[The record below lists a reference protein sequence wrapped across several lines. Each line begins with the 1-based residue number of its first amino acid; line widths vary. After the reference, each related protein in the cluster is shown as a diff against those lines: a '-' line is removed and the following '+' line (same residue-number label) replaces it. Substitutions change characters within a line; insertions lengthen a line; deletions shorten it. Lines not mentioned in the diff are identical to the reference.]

1 MTKEQYYEMCEMM
14 GSEPVDSEIPVELDD
29 LPIEVQQALQL
40 YSLLPDEW
48 DSMVGLYSGK
58 KMQNIKDIFEIWEI
72 EKADQKLLFSI
83 LVTIDNLR
91 MQDLNSKKP

>member
-1 MTKEQYYEMCEMM
+1 MTKDQYYEMCEMM

-29 LPIEVQQALQL
+29 LPTEVQQALQL

-48 DSMVGLYSGK
+48 DTMVGLYSGK